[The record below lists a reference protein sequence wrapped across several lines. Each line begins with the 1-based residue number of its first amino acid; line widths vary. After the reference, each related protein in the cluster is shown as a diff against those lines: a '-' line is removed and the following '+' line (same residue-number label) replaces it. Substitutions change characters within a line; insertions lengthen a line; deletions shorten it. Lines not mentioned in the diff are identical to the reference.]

1 MMKKDTLTIL
11 MTTLLA
17 GMLEATS
24 VYANQLAGGKG
35 QAGGCHHAYQHTR
48 ESQIYR
54 IGKRLSLTKDQR
66 TAVRAIVEQHR
77 PQMRALRDAQIENRQ
92 QLMALSAMGNSDADQ
107 VRALA
112 DAQGKTIADM
122 IVLRAQMRSEIN
134 DILTEEQ
141 RKKLLRAREN
151 RGHQPGNKQSAESSG
166 ATPAEVAAEHLSLLI
181 EVHRSVL

>member
-1 MMKKDTLTIL
+1 MKKDTLTIL

-35 QAGGCHHAYQHTR
+35 QSAGCHHAYQHTR

-54 IGKRLSLTKDQR
+54 IGKRLGLTKDQR

-77 PQMRALRDAQIENRQ
+77 PQMRALRDMQIENRH
-92 QLMALSAMGNSDADQ
+92 QLMALSASDNSDAAQ

-112 DAQGKTIADM
+112 DTQVKAIADM

-134 DILTEEQ
+134 NVLTEEQ

-151 RGHQPGNKQSAESSG
+151 RGHQSGNKQGATSSG
-166 ATPAEVAAEHLSLLI
+166 ATAAGAAAEHLSLLI
-181 EVHRSVL
+181 EAHRSVL